1 MNITSHS
8 IDIRSLSYEEWKEQR
23 RRGIGGSDVAALLGI
38 SKWKTPLQL
47 YLEKIGE
54 YQENINSESAYWG
67 TKLEDLVAKEF
78 SERTGKKVHRVNRIL
93 IHPFYDFLIAN
104 IDRRVVGEDAI
115 LEVKTTSSFNK
126 DQWEGDQIPNAY
138 ILQVMHYL
146 NITGASK
153 AYFAVLI
160 GGQKFIWKE
169 IERDEELIQMV
180 REREIEF
187 WENHVLKENPP
198 NASAYDDELLKKLYP
213 EANQK
218 ESVPLPSEVDQA
230 IEEIN
235 VYSEQLKELE
245 TKKKERENRIKELL
259 RDHESG
265 YTHQFIVNWKNITSN
280 RLDAKKLKSERPEI
294 VEEYLKASTYRRFNI
309 KEVKA

>member
-1 MNITSHS
+1 MNIAANS

-23 RRGIGGSDVAALLGI
+23 RRGLGGSDIAALLGL

-54 YQENINSESAYWG
+54 YKEDINSESAYWG
-67 TKLEDLVAKEF
+67 TLLEDVVAREF
-78 SERTGKKVHRVNRIL
+78 SIRTGKKVHRVNRIL
-93 IHPFYDFLIAN
+93 IHPEYDYLIAN

-115 LEVKTTSSFNK
+115 LEVKTTSTFNK
-126 DQWEGDQIPNAY
+126 EQWEGDQIPNAY

-180 REREIEF
+180 QEREIEF

-213 EANQK
+213 EAKQE

-230 IEEIN
+230 VEEIKI
-235 VYSEQLKELE
+235 YSEQLKEIE

-265 YTHQFIVNWKNITSN
+265 YTHHFIVNWKNITSN
-280 RLDAKKLKSERPEI
+280 RLDTKKLKSEHPEI
-294 VEEYLKASTYRRFNI
+294 VEKFQKPSTYRRFSI
-309 KEVKA
+309 KEVQA